1 MLLQAFYP
9 SSIAQEKWKEV
20 ALDDK
25 NVHLDD
31 KDIEKLVHQ
40 QKLEDFQ
47 RFLPVWKAVVAGTG
61 EAFTEAGV
69 NTFDQFVDVFQLF
82 YAIRE
87 LPANDARPDMCHSC
101 TCPAHSRYHG
111 RCKHSIHE
119 GVRKGKFTKPQ
130 KFANLE
136 RGKRP
141 AGRPKKTKSA
151 LQKQPTDLQQDDAT
165 CNKTL

>member
-69 NTFDQFVDVFQLF
+69 NTFDQFVDVSNFSMPLES
-82 YAIRE
+82 YLRMTPVRTCAILALARRILAIMADASIQFTRE
-87 LPANDARPDMCHSC
+87 
-101 TCPAHSRYHG
+101 
-111 RCKHSIHE
+111 
-119 GVRKGKFTKPQ
+119 
-130 KFANLE
+130 
-136 RGKRP
+136 
-141 AGRPKKTKSA
+141 
-151 LQKQPTDLQQDDAT
+151 
-165 CNKTL
+165 